1 MNKINPLLDK
11 LIDSIWRLIYN
22 KKREKHEIT
31 NIPIDKDENIDE
43 YLYMYN
49 NIIDDK
55 LDFVNNLMEIIDTA
69 IRIKKINQIKD
80 DILKTINNSVVG
92 DIKYKPYNK
101 KKTLKK
107 IVNQILK

>member
-1 MNKINPLLDK
+1 
-11 LIDSIWRLIYN
+11 
-22 KKREKHEIT
+22 
-31 NIPIDKDENIDE
+31 
-43 YLYMYN
+43 MYN

-69 IRIKKINQIKD
+69 IRTKKINQIKD

-92 DIKYKPYNK
+92 ILNINLIIKKN
-101 KKTLKK
+101 TKK

>member
-1 MNKINPLLDK
+1 
-11 LIDSIWRLIYN
+11 
-22 KKREKHEIT
+22 
-31 NIPIDKDENIDE
+31 
-43 YLYMYN
+43 MYN

-69 IRIKKINQIKD
+69 IRTKKINQIKD

>member
-1 MNKINPLLDK
+1 MNKINPLLDN

-31 NIPIDKDENIDE
+31 NIPIDKDKNIDE

-49 NIIDDK
+49 NILDDK
-55 LDFVNNLMEIIDTA
+55 LYFVNNLMEIIDTA
-69 IRIKKINQIKD
+69 IRTKKINQIKD

>member
-69 IRIKKINQIKD
+69 IRTKKINQIKD
-80 DILKTINNSVVG
+80 YILKTINNSVVG

>member
-69 IRIKKINQIKD
+69 IRTKKINQIKD

>member
-55 LDFVNNLMEIIDTA
+55 
-69 IRIKKINQIKD
+69 
-80 DILKTINNSVVG
+80 
-92 DIKYKPYNK
+92 
-101 KKTLKK
+101 
-107 IVNQILK
+107 